1 MEVRFHPL
9 HQPNLSIVSPVSESI
24 LEKQAIKSDKL
35 ICANALTNSHSFSYA
50 LDERFQNK
58 KRRIL
63 ILSRDLNYARYN
75 LCGFVKDDV
84 YNAEIAQM
92 FLFCFVFMCL

>member
-50 LDERFQNK
+50 VDETCHKK
-58 KRRIL
+58 KRRIF